1 MASGSLRQ
9 WNRELCRGAW
19 EELANLGLMVP
30 VSGGA
35 DEGLGKISSGEGEE
49 DSRMWRAEVDLDDME
64 WSIRQRFGIEGD
76 GRGSGGAGEVLMKWC
91 REV

>member
-9 WNRELCRGAW
+9 WNRELCRGVW
-19 EELANLGLMVP
+19 EELANLGLL
-30 VSGGA
+30 VSANGG
-35 DEGLGKISSGEGEE
+35 DESGKGAGGEGEE
-49 DSRMWRAEVDLDDME
+49 DTRMWRAEVDLDDME
-64 WSIRQRFGIEGD
+64 WSVRQRFAIEGD